1 MNGFIRA
8 SVPVAAVCWL
18 AACGGKPS
26 EPVAGASAPGA
37 TPQATAAAGSA
48 GVDTGEE
55 KILNVYNW
63 SDYIDPTVIKS
74 FESATGIKVNY
85 DVFDS
90 NEVLE
95 TKLLAGNTGYD
106 IVVPSAS
113 FMERQIKA
121 GVFRTLDRAQL
132 PNLKNMDPDITARVA
147 LHDPGNAHSVNYLW
161 GTSGVGFNVA
171 KIKQRMP
178 EAPLD
183 SFAMFYDPKVV
194 AKFADCGVTVL
205 DAPSEVVGTVLVWL
219 GKDANSEN
227 PEDLAAAEKVLQ
239 AIRPFIKYVNSSKYI
254 EDLANG
260 EICLALGWS
269 GDVLQARDR
278 AKEAGKGIEIKYL
291 IPREG
296 AVMFFDMLAIPND
309 AKRPWNA
316 HLFINYLQRPEV
328 AAKNTN
334 FVNFA
339 NSNAASLPLVSA
351 AVRDDR
357 GIYPNAEV
365 KQKLVPDLAE
375 SPQFTR
381 ILTRAWTRF
390 KTGK

>member
-1 MNGFIRA
+1 MIQPSLA
-8 SVPVAAVCWL
+8 SLRHPLLAAAVAAVL
-18 AACGGKPS
+18 AACGGQPPAEKPA
-26 EPVAGASAPGA
+26 EAPAPTGAPGA
-37 TPQATAAAGSA
+37 AF
-48 GVDTGEE
+48 DTDAE
-55 KILNVYNW
+55 KVLNVYNW
-63 SDYIDPTVIKS
+63 SDYIDTTVLED
-74 FESATGIKVNY
+74 FQNETGIKVNY

-113 FMERQIKA
+113 FLERQIKA
-121 GVFRTLDRAQL
+121 GVFQKLDKSRL
-132 PNLKNMDPDITARVA
+132 PNLKNLDAEITQRVA
-147 LHDPGNAHSVNYLW
+147 LHDPGNEHSVTYLW
-161 GTSGVGFNVA
+161 GTSGVGYNEA
-171 KIKQRMP
+171 KIKERMP
-178 EAPLD
+178 DAPVD

-194 AKFADCGVTVL
+194 SKFADCGVTLL
-205 DAPSEVVGTVLVWL
+205 DAPSEVLGTVLIYL
-219 GKDANSEN
+219 GRDANSER
-227 PEDLAAAEKVLQ
+227 PEDLAEAEKVLM
-239 AIRPFIKYVNSSKYI
+239 AIRPYIKYINSSKYI

-278 AKEAGKGIEIKYL
+278 ANEAGKGITIKYL

-296 AVMFFDMLAIPND
+296 AVMFFDMLAIPKD
-309 AKRPWNA
+309 AKHVKNA
-316 HLFINYLQRPEV
+316 HLFIDYLLRPEV

-339 NSNAASLPLVSA
+339 NSNAASLPLVSDE
-351 AVRDDR
+351 VKNDR
-357 GIYPNAEV
+357 GIYPSDEV
-365 KQKLVPDLAE
+365 KAKLVPDLAE

-381 ILTRAWTRF
+381 QLTRTWTRF

>member
-1 MNGFIRA
+1 M
-8 SVPVAAVCWL
+8 
-18 AACGGKPS
+18 
-26 EPVAGASAPGA
+26 
-37 TPQATAAAGSA
+37 
-48 GVDTGEE
+48 
-55 KILNVYNW
+55 
-63 SDYIDPTVIKS
+63 IKS
-74 FESATGIKVNY
+74 FESETGIKVNY

-309 AKRPWNA
+309 AKRPRNA